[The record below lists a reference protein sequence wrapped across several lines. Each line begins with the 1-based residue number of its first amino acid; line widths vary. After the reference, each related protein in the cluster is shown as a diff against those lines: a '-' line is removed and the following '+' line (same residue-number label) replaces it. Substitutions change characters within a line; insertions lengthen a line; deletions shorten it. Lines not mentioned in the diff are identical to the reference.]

1 MPEERK
7 ISPAVAIIP
16 IALGGVAIAGLAV
29 IALAE
34 EEPPPDA
41 VPEVGVSIA
50 WQSDPEFTVGSTH
63 NAKVAISNPTPWG
76 WTYIVG
82 LILGGVTLDTK
93 EVSVSGGGSKVVT
106 FTVSFPNEGTYS
118 VVIDVAEETT
128 ETFLG
133 SFPFEPV
140 VVVPEAPEIPD
151 VEIVSLTWE

>member
-1 MPEERK
+1 MPEKEK
-7 ISPAVAIIP
+7 GLPTPLAI
-16 IALGGVAIAGLAV
+16 AMVLAGLLGGAY
-29 IALAE
+29 ALTQMVKAK
-34 EEPPPDA
+34 PPPDA

-63 NAKVAISNPTPWG
+63 NAKVAISNPTPWA

-82 LILGGVTLDTK
+82 LILGGVTIDTK

-118 VVIDVAEETT
+118 VAIDVAEKTT

-140 VVVPEAPEIPD
+140 VVVPEIPD